1 MCNTCAAFFL
11 AERVEDVANAS
22 ASPDRAVASRGNA
35 TLPGLM
41 KGASAEIGLCLLF
54 SAADG
59 EISEAELFA
68 LTTRVGHLLGDD
80 FPIGRL
86 QGLVETE
93 LSTIGEMGA
102 DAYVASLAQR
112 IEPDRRFEA
121 VRAACKVACADGLS
135 PEEEEMVHAACEAL
149 DVDVQ
154 EIVTAVGW
162 RKTLAAAAESH
173 DDAPNDATRL
183 IEQRLLAA
191 GWTDPMK
198 HLRAAGVG
206 IGGFGAVALQY
217 QSANGHLLRLEHHT
231 CDGTIHFHVT
241 DESDIGADFVLQ
253 AEGCEETIVDAVVA
267 MQDDVTLAN
276 VESKGLAKWISPAS

>member
-1 MCNTCAAFFL
+1 MCNTRAAFF
-11 AERVEDVANAS
+11 ARAIGREIRTFVDQ
-22 ASPDRAVASRGNA
+22 AVASGGNA
-35 TLPGLM
+35 TLPGPM
-41 KGASAEIGLCLLF
+41 KGVEAEIGLCLLF

-80 FPIGRL
+80 FPLGRL

-93 LSTIGEMGA
+93 LATIGELGA
-102 DAYVASLAQR
+102 DAYVASLAER
-112 IEPDRRFEA
+112 IEPGRRFEA

-135 PEEEEMVHAACEAL
+135 PEEEEMVREACSVLE
-149 DVDVQ
+149 VDVH

-162 RKTLAAAAESH
+162 RKTVAAAGESH
-173 DDAPNDATRL
+173 DDPPNDATRR
-183 IEQRLLAA
+183 IERRLLAA

-198 HLRAAGVG
+198 HLRDAGVG

-231 CDGTIHFHVT
+231 CDGTIHFHVA
-241 DESDIGADFVLQ
+241 DQSDIGADFVLQ
-253 AEGCEETIVDAVVA
+253 AEGCDEAIVDAIVA
-267 MQDDVTLAN
+267 MQDVVTLDD
-276 VESKGLAKWISPAS
+276 VETRGLGKWISPAS